1 MANDEM
7 MAVSLGDL
15 SEDAEQVALLLSGV
29 AHFVRVRNKEQFT
42 QYASSILQ
50 VKETIKT
57 FNESVEAGRICRKKY
72 MKLVT
77 DDWLNGVAK
86 AFIEKYG
93 RSLVPLDIRMAIDEV
108 SSNVGVTIV
117 QEWPEIKYVRIKL
130 ENIRYR
136 GAAPAYS

>member
-42 QYASSILQ
+42 QFASSILQ
-50 VKETIKT
+50 VKETIKG
-57 FNESVEAGRICRKKY
+57 FNESVEAGRICRRKY
-72 MKLVT
+72 TKLVT

-93 RSLVPLDIRMAIDEV
+93 LSLVPLDIRMSIDEV
-108 SSNVGVTIV
+108 SSHVGVTIV
-117 QEWPEIKYVRIKL
+117 QEWPDIKYIRFKL
-130 ENIRYR
+130 EDIRYR